1 MAEGRGRLED
11 SRRSAG
17 TSGSGLVLFMW
28 RWASSPYRIGG
39 IMPSAKPLAW
49 AMACASIKAR
59 RGEGPVVELGAGT
72 GSITRALIEQGIVEQ
87 NLVLIEQDREMC
99 RWLER
104 RFPRAAVVRGE
115 AAQIERILAQECASP
130 ASVVVSSLPLRN
142 LQSGEREAIVQ
153 ASLNAVPEGGAFV
166 QYTYARHPALA
177 CARLGLECRKVG
189 FTAMN
194 MPPAGIWQITKANRA
209 GLARNRRAN
218 CRRATSAAR

>member
-1 MAEGRGRLED
+1 M
-11 SRRSAG
+11 
-17 TSGSGLVLFMW
+17 
-28 RWASSPYRIGG
+28 
-39 IMPSAKPLAW
+39 
-49 AMACASIKAR
+49 
-59 RGEGPVVELGAGT
+59 VELGAGT
-72 GSITRALIEQGIVEQ
+72 GNITRALIEQGIVEQ

-177 CARLGLECRKVG
+177 CALLGLECRKVG

-194 MPPAGIWQITKANRA
+194 MPPAGIWQITKADRA
-209 GLARNRRAN
+209 GLAGNRRAN